1 MSRKTMFAQLLLIVT
16 GIGSPALLA
25 QTATDPFIGTWIY
38 NVEES
43 REGLAGFLSIMS
55 YHAGGTI
62 SETPSV
68 PTLAESHAQGI
79 WTRSGS
85 QYRAVFQLF
94 IFDENQEYAGMVRG
108 RATLIMAGED
118 RINAK
123 FAVDLIH
130 PDGVVEADVDYQ
142 EGSASRLRLDSMAAA
157 LPTGVRLISQ
167 SRGGRWANLKN
178 SHRPLSYS
186 AEPRR

>member
-1 MSRKTMFAQLLLIVT
+1 MNRKTMFAQLLLIVT

-25 QTATDPFIGTWIY
+25 QPATDPFIGTWVYKI
-38 NVEES
+38 EES

-55 YHAGGTI
+55 YHSGGTI

-79 WTRSGS
+79 WERSGT
-85 QYRAVFQLF
+85 QYRVVFQLF
-94 IFDENQEYAGMVRG
+94 IFDEHQEYAGMVRV
-108 RATLIMAGED
+108 RATLIMASED
-118 RINAK
+118 RITGK

-130 PDGVVEADVDYQ
+130 PDGFVEADVDYA
-142 EGSASRLRLDSMAAA
+142 EGAASRLRLDSMAAA
-157 LPTGVRLISQ
+157 LPTGASPTSK
-167 SRGGRWANLKN
+167 SRGGRWSNLK
-178 SHRPLSYS
+178 SSRSSLPYR